1 MKRGVI
7 IALVLITFF
16 ASNTVFGQEEASSV
30 MTSVP
35 QRIANF
41 IGGASPYLIIGFG
54 ILLIVLQRLA
64 KFIGIILLAI
74 GMIRLIFLFIH

>member
-1 MKRGVI
+1 MKIGVI
-7 IALVLITFF
+7 IALLLITFF
-16 ASNTVFGQEEASSV
+16 ASNTVFGQEASSV

-54 ILLIVLQRLA
+54 ILLIFLQRLA